1 VDVDD
6 PELAVL
12 RVASRSLSDHFGAL
26 RAGDLSVVSAY
37 WHPDLVIEH
46 VDGWPV
52 PGTYT
57 GYDGFRQWFGETFGG
72 DYAGYQTRGYEVERI
87 GDELFVLVDTAWTG
101 RDGDEL
107 VVPKFAVLFGFRERR
122 ICRMRV
128 YLSADAAV
136 AAAAQA

>member
-1 VDVDD
+1 MDVDD

-12 RVASRSLSDHFGAL
+12 RVAWRSLSDHFGAL

-136 AAAAQA
+136 AAAQA